1 MLAASLPTFARRLC
15 VNSKVLTWVSNSAT
29 VGRFLRLAAADSRQI
44 DRWQWK
50 CADRQ
55 MISNYVYELSKASR
69 LRVGGCVLFDMSR
82 AKIKGKT
89 GVQCSSERTQNL
101 PVFIRSGFPQIASAA
116 HLQRCYVV
124 SHLFRQNKRVSSSF
138 TIIHLSHNHVS
149 SEWPPI
155 GSTVFCCCF
164 FALFFPLL
172 LFLRWSYFVFTHLSD
187 ESYRR
192 WFRFSELCLCD
203 VVQPPISSLCL
214 LALRCVF
221 CFCLI

>member
-164 FALFFPLL
+164 FALFFPCCFSFVGVTLYLL
-172 LFLRWSYFVFTHLSD
+172 TCRVRVIVGDSGFRSCVCVTSFSRQLAPFVCWLFVAFSVF
-187 ESYRR
+187 
-192 WFRFSELCLCD
+192 
-203 VVQPPISSLCL
+203 
-214 LALRCVF
+214 A
-221 CFCLI
+221 